1 MIKNIKLQFLFSLFL
16 FFLLLVVTASANGYS
31 PLKYGIDPHDSLLFD
46 GENNV
51 RTETFYS
58 KSGEDCVYRVTY
70 VKGTATGKIRKMQV
84 IDVCG
89 IRKDTIYEYQNG
101 AIEKYSVIK
110 GGEQVKTGPESTAK
124 IELSDGSEII
134 LGPNTNYTLPENVC
148 DNLRTGFLDC
158 GSVWTKVKKMIG
170 GGKFEVTTERA
181 VHGVRGTEFT
191 VEIIEENGIKY
202 DIIKVYEGSVEV
214 ILKNIDDKS
223 YENYTDEQDK
233 LTEDFKSGKI
243 TWEEFSAKLEEM
255 SQRALRK
262 LTIIEIKAGYFLKT
276 DVGDPSPFNTS
287 EDTWFKINE

>member
-1 MIKNIKLQFLFSLFL
+1 MKKIIVMLFL
-16 FFLLLVVTASANGYS
+16 AALTSGEVLSDSN
-31 PLKYGIDPHDSLLFD
+31 PHDSLLFD

-58 KSGEDCVYRVTY
+58 KSDEECVYRVTY
-70 VKGTATGKIRKMQV
+70 VKGKATGKIRKMQV

-134 LGPNTNYTLPENVC
+134 LGPNTNYTLPVNVC

-158 GSVWTKVKKMIG
+158 GSVWTKIKKMIG

-214 ILKNIDDKS
+214 IAKNIGTKS
-223 YENYTDEQDK
+223 YEGNENDIKEQDK
-233 LTEDFKSGKI
+233 LTEDFESGKI
-243 TWEEFSAKLEEM
+243 TWEEFSVKSVEIANRQPFVLTQIKFIEM
-255 SQRALRK
+255 
-262 LTIIEIKAGYFLKT
+262 IEAGYLIKT
-276 DVGDPSPFNTS
+276 DGKVLGEPLPFNTS
-287 EDTWFKINE
+287 DDTWFIINE